1 MACGVMRLPAETFG
15 LFSIFSGYFLALSLM
30 LGAGVEDF
38 FDGKEEFSE
47 VAGGPAGEPANKR
60 LNHCSTFTS

>member
-1 MACGVMRLPAETFG
+1 MACGLMRRPDETFG

-38 FDGKEEFSE
+38 FDGEEEFGE
-47 VAGGPAGEPANKR
+47 VAAGPFCKPPNKR
-60 LNHCSTFTS
+60 FNHWISFTS

>member
-30 LGAGVEDF
+30 LGAGVEDAL
-38 FDGKEEFSE
+38 DGDDDFCE
-47 VAGGPAGEPANKR
+47 VGGRPAGQPANKR
-60 LNHCSTFTS
+60 LNHKRIFTS

>member
-1 MACGVMRLPAETFG
+1 MDCGLMRRPDETLG

-38 FDGKEEFSE
+38 FDGEEEFGE
-47 VAGGPAGEPANKR
+47 VAAGPFCEPPNKR
-60 LNHCSTFTS
+60 FNHWISFTS